1 MTLCASARCC
11 ADDQSFGEA
20 SSETDWTAS
29 GAWWVSK
36 SRVAL
41 ARVAVAGRN
50 RRKSSGNAVSTR
62 LLGGAAI
69 ACLVLGCGWTV
80 YTNIISASVYP
91 TLGSSGYEEPVAKSV
106 PKVAGRSAAQ
116 VVKDAF
122 ASLPAMTER
131 AKSETVAALTPSEF
145 NERFE
150 ASEPTGVP
158 SRAAE
163 AAPPPEAPKVA
174 TASKPA
180 DAPKLAEATKPK
192 EAASKQPPA
201 QVAMNVPPVLRPVET
216 KSAVKSSG
224 NSLHDMAERAKVTM
238 MSLTSRP
245 SIVEKLWGK
254 RDSQGALLA
263 YASADASVTDSIP
276 HEQSP
281 MHGGSPPYD
290 RSTAVYDISAHMVYL
305 PDGTKLEAHS
315 GLGSKL
321 DDPSSAPIRM
331 RGVTPP
337 HIYELKPREALFH
350 GVPALRLNPIGG
362 ENAIYGREGLL
373 AHTYMLGPNGDS
385 NGCVSFRD
393 YSAFLNAY
401 RNMGIRRLAVVT
413 RVE

>member
-1 MTLCASARCC
+1 MTLCASVRCC
-11 ADDQSFGEA
+11 ADDQSRGEA
-20 SSETDWTAS
+20 SSETSWTGS
-29 GAWWVSK
+29 GAWWVSQ

-41 ARVAVAGRN
+41 ARVAVTVRN
-50 RRKSSGNAVSTR
+50 RQKSSGKAGFVS
-62 LLGGAAI
+62 GAAI
-69 ACLVLGCGWTV
+69 ACLVLGCSWTV
-80 YTNIISASVYP
+80 YSKIISASVYP
-91 TLGSSGYEEPVAKSV
+91 TIGGGGYEEPVATSA
-106 PKVAGRSAAQ
+106 PKAATRNAAQ
-116 VVKDAF
+116 AIKDAF
-122 ASLPAMTER
+122 AALSVIAER
-131 AKSETVAALTPSEF
+131 AKHAAATPLTPSEF
-145 NERFE
+145 NARFA

-163 AAPPPEAPKVA
+163 AAPAPEAPKLA
-174 TASKPA
+174 AASRT
-180 DAPKLAEATKPK
+180 DAPKLAEAAKPK
-192 EAASKQPPA
+192 EAQSKQPPS
-201 QVAMNVPPVLRPVET
+201 QLAMNVPPPAHPVET
-216 KSAVKSSG
+216 RPAAARSG
-224 NSLHDMAERAKVTM
+224 GASLRDMAERAKVAM

-245 SIVEKLWGK
+245 SIVDKLWGK

-263 YASADASVTDSIP
+263 YASADASVTDSIG
-276 HEQSP
+276 HEQNP

-305 PDGTKLEAHS
+305 PDGSKLEAHS

-321 DDPSSAPIRM
+321 DDPGSAPIRM

-393 YSAFLNAY
+393 YYAFLNAY
-401 RNMGIRRLAVVT
+401 RNMGIRKLAVVA

>member
-1 MTLCASARCC
+1 MTLCASATCC
-11 ADDQSFGEA
+11 VDDQSIGEV
-20 SSETDWTAS
+20 SSETSWTAS

-36 SRVAL
+36 SSVAL
-41 ARVAVAGRN
+41 ARVAVAVRN
-50 RRKSSGNAVSTR
+50 RRTSSGKAGFVS
-62 LLGGAAI
+62 GAAI
-69 ACLVLGCGWTV
+69 ACLVLGCSWTV

-91 TLGSSGYEEPVAKSV
+91 TLGSAGYDEPVVKST
-106 PKVAGRSAAQ
+106 PGFTGRSAAQ
-116 VVKDAF
+116 AVKDAF
-122 ASLPAMTER
+122 AALPAIAER
-131 AKSETVAALTPSEF
+131 AKTETVAALTPDQF
-145 NERFE
+145 NDRFA
-150 ASEPTGVP
+150 ASEPTGVA

-163 AAPPPEAPKVA
+163 AAPPEAPKVA
-174 TASKPA
+174 AVSKPA
-180 DAPKLAEATKPK
+180 DAPKLAEAAKPK
-192 EAASKQPPA
+192 ETASRQPPS
-201 QVAMNVPPVLRPVET
+201 QVAMNVPPPPVPHPVET
-216 KSAVKSSG
+216 KSAARSSG
-224 NSLHDMAERAKVTM
+224 ASLHDMAERARIAM
-238 MSLTSRP
+238 MSLTSRS
-245 SIVEKLWGK
+245 SIVDKLWGK

-263 YASADASVTDSIP
+263 YASADASVTDSIG

-321 DDPSSAPIRM
+321 DDPGSAAIRM

-362 ENAIYGREGLL
+362 ENAIYGRAGLL

-393 YSAFLNAY
+393 YYAFLNAY
-401 RNMGIRRLAVVT
+401 RNMGIRKLAVVA

>member
-1 MTLCASARCC
+1 MLCR
-11 ADDQSFGEA
+11 DQSPGEA
-20 SSETDWTAS
+20 SSETSWTAS

-41 ARVAVAGRN
+41 ARVAAAGRN
-50 RRKSSGNAVSTR
+50 RQKSSGKAVPYN
-62 LLGGAAI
+62 LAGGAAV

-91 TLGSSGYEEPVAKSV
+91 TLGSAGYEEPAVKSA
-106 PKVAGRSAAQ
+106 PTIATRSAAQ
-116 VVKDAF
+116 AIKDAF
-122 ASLPAMTER
+122 SSLPAVAER
-131 AKSETVAALTPSEF
+131 AKSAAVAALTPSEF
-145 NERFE
+145 NERFD
-150 ASEPTGVP
+150 ASEPASVA

-163 AAPPPEAPKVA
+163 GAPPQAPKVA
-174 TASKPA
+174 QVTKPA
-180 DAPKLAEATKPK
+180 DEPKLAETVKPK
-192 EAASKQPPA
+192 EAASSKPPA
-201 QVAMNVPPVLRPVET
+201 QVAMNVPPVPHPVET
-216 KSAVKSSG
+216 KPAVKSTG
-224 NSLHDMAERAKVTM
+224 NSFRDMAERAKVTM

-245 SIVEKLWGK
+245 NIVEKLWGK

-263 YASADASVTDSIP
+263 YASADANVTDSIA
-276 HEQSP
+276 HEQNP

-321 DDPSSAPIRM
+321 DDPSSAAIRM

-393 YSAFLNAY
+393 YNAFLNAY
-401 RNMGIRRLAVVT
+401 HNMGIRKLAVVA

>member
-1 MTLCASARCC
+1 MTLRASVGCC
-11 ADDQSFGEA
+11 ADDQLTGEA
-20 SSETDWTAS
+20 SSETNWTGS

-41 ARVAVAGRN
+41 ARVAVTVRN
-50 RRKSSGNAVSTR
+50 RQKSSGKAGFV
-62 LLGGAAI
+62 GGAAI
-69 ACLVLGCGWTV
+69 ACLVLGCSWTV
-80 YTNIISASVYP
+80 YSKIISASVYP
-91 TLGSSGYEEPVAKSV
+91 TIGGGGYEEPVATSA
-106 PKVAGRSAAQ
+106 PQAPTRSAAQ
-116 VVKDAF
+116 AIKDAF
-122 ASLPAMTER
+122 ASLPVIAER
-131 AKSETVAALTPSEF
+131 ARPAPAVPLTPSEF
-145 NERFE
+145 NERFA
-150 ASEPTGVP
+150 ASEPTGVA

-174 TASKPA
+174 AASKAA
-180 DAPKLAEATKPK
+180 DAPRLAEAARSK
-192 EAASKQPPA
+192 EPASKQPPS
-201 QVAMNVPPVLRPVET
+201 QVAMNVPPPAHPVET
-216 KSAVKSSG
+216 KPAARSG
-224 NSLHDMAERAKVTM
+224 GASLRDMAERAKVAM
-238 MSLTSRP
+238 MSLTSRS
-245 SIVEKLWGK
+245 SIVDKLWGK
-254 RDSQGALLA
+254 RDSQGAMLA
-263 YASADASVTDSIP
+263 YASADASVTDSIG
-276 HEQSP
+276 HEQNP

-321 DDPSSAPIRM
+321 DDPNSAPIRM

-393 YSAFLNAY
+393 YYAFLNAY
-401 RNMGIRRLAVVT
+401 RNLGIRKLAVVA

>member
-1 MTLCASARCC
+1 
-11 ADDQSFGEA
+11 
-20 SSETDWTAS
+20 
-29 GAWWVSK
+29 
-36 SRVAL
+36 
-41 ARVAVAGRN
+41 
-50 RRKSSGNAVSTR
+50 
-62 LLGGAAI
+62 
-69 ACLVLGCGWTV
+69 VLGCSWTV
-80 YTNIISASVYP
+80 YSKIISASVYP
-91 TLGSSGYEEPVAKSV
+91 TIGAAGYDELVAAPA
-106 PKVAGRSAAQ
+106 PKVATRTAAQ
-116 VVKDAF
+116 AVRDAF
-122 ASLPAMTER
+122 AALPGIAER
-131 AKSETVAALTPSEF
+131 AKSEAVAALTPSQF

-150 ASEPTGVP
+150 ASEPTGVA

-163 AAPPPEAPKVA
+163 AAPPPEAPKPVVA
-174 TASKPA
+174 SRAVE
-180 DAPKLAEATKPK
+180 APKLAEAAKKDTAP
-192 EAASKQPPA
+192 KQPPS
-201 QVAMNVPPVLRPVET
+201 QVAMNVPPAAHPVET
-216 KSAVKSSG
+216 KPATRSG
-224 NSLHDMAERAKVTM
+224 GASLRDMAERAKVAM
-238 MSLTSRP
+238 MSLTSRS

-263 YASADASVTDSIP
+263 YASADASVTDSIG
-276 HEQSP
+276 HEQNP

-321 DDPSSAPIRM
+321 DDPGSAAIRM

-393 YSAFLNAY
+393 YYAFLNAY
-401 RNMGIRRLAVVT
+401 RNQGIRKLAVVA

>member
-1 MTLCASARCC
+1 VT
-11 ADDQSFGEA
+11 
-20 SSETDWTAS
+20 
-29 GAWWVSK
+29 V
-36 SRVAL
+36 
-41 ARVAVAGRN
+41 RN
-50 RRKSSGNAVSTR
+50 RQKSSGKAVFV
-62 LLGGAAI
+62 GGAAI
-69 ACLVLGCGWTV
+69 ACLVLGCSWTV
-80 YTNIISASVYP
+80 YTKIISASVYP
-91 TLGSSGYEEPVAKSV
+91 TLDSAGYDEPVVTSA
-106 PKVAGRSAAQ
+106 PKVATRSAAQ
-116 VVKDAF
+116 AVRDAF
-122 ASLPAMTER
+122 AALPATIER
-131 AKSETVAALTPSEF
+131 AKTETVAALTPSQF
-145 NERFE
+145 NDRFA
-150 ASEPTGVP
+150 ASEPSGVA

-163 AAPPPEAPKVA
+163 GAPPEAPKVA
-174 TASKPA
+174 AASKSV
-180 DAPKLAEATKPK
+180 DAPKLAEAAKRDT
-192 EAASKQPPA
+192 ASKQPPA
-201 QVAMNVPPVLRPVET
+201 QVAMNVPPAPRPVET
-216 KSAVKSSG
+216 KPAARSG
-224 NSLHDMAERAKVTM
+224 GASLHDMAERAKVAM
-238 MSLTSRP
+238 MSLTSRS

-263 YASADASVTDSIP
+263 YASADASVTDSIA
-276 HEQSP
+276 HEQNP

-373 AHTYMLGPNGDS
+373 AHTFMLGPNGDS

-401 RNMGIRRLAVVT
+401 HNMGIRKLAVVA

>member
-11 ADDQSFGEA
+11 ADDQSTVEA
-20 SSETDWTAS
+20 SSESWTAL

-41 ARVAVAGRN
+41 ARVAAAGRN
-50 RRKSSGNAVSTR
+50 RQKSSGKAGFV
-62 LLGGAAI
+62 GGAAI

-80 YTNIISASVYP
+80 YTKIISASVYP
-91 TLGSSGYEEPVAKSV
+91 TLGSAGYDEPVANSA
-106 PKVAGRSAAQ
+106 PKVAERSAAQ
-116 VVKDAF
+116 AIKDAF
-122 ASLPAMTER
+122 AALPAIAER
-131 AKSETVAALTPSEF
+131 AKTETVAALTPSEF
-145 NERFE
+145 NERFA
-150 ASEPTGVP
+150 ASEPTGVA

-163 AAPPPEAPKVA
+163 AAPPQQAPKVA
-174 TASKPA
+174 AISKPA
-180 DAPKLAEATKPK
+180 EAPKLAEAAKPK
-192 EAASKQPPA
+192 EAASRQPPP
-201 QVAMNVPPVLRPVET
+201 QVAMNVPPSPVRSGET
-216 KSAVKSSG
+216 KPAASSG
-224 NSLHDMAERAKVTM
+224 GASLRDMAERAKVAM

-245 SIVEKLWGK
+245 SIVDKLWGK
-254 RDSQGALLA
+254 RSSQGALLA
-263 YASADASVTDSIP
+263 YASADASVTDSIA
-276 HEQSP
+276 HEQNP

-305 PDGTKLEAHS
+305 PDGSKLEAHS

-362 ENAIYGREGLL
+362 DNAIYGREGLL

-393 YSAFLNAY
+393 YYAFLNAY
-401 RNMGIRRLAVVT
+401 RNMGIRKLAVVA